1 MRCIACNKN
10 LSDFEATRRHA
21 MTNEFLDTCTGCLGE
36 IQRMTPLPTKDRQD
50 LEHNEEYLADV
61 DNMGE
66 YTEH

>member
-1 MRCIACNKN
+1 MKCVCCNKN

-50 LEHNEEYLADV
+50 LEHNEDYENENEELHYKAL
-61 DNMGE
+61 
-66 YTEH
+66 

>member
-21 MTNEFLDTCTGCLGE
+21 ITNEFLDTCTGCLGE

-50 LEHNEEYLADV
+50 LEHNEDY
-61 DNMGE
+61 GS
-66 YTEH
+66 EHDEAVY